1 MRSGTYLNPFLK
13 VFLPLVKAK
22 IVRLWLFF
30 LGVGGWGGESWDLL
44 IKTSTDKMYYIDT
57 VDL

>member
-30 LGVGGWGGESWDLL
+30 LGVGGVGGGILGF
-44 IKTSTDKMYYIDT
+44 IDQNIDRQN
-57 VDL
+57 VLYRYS